1 MSRNNNLAGQRFGN
15 LVAVEAT
22 AGRKNGYTIW
32 RCRCDCGR
40 TAEIASRSLKNG
52 WTTTCGDSAC
62 KYAAKEQKLRAR
74 YEDLT
79 GKRFGNLLVRGMLAE
94 RSSTGQVLWDCLCD
108 CGNTV
113 VAPTGQLK
121 AGYRKSC
128 GCLSSPPLKD
138 WIGRKF
144 GWLTVTAYDGKRGGK
159 HFWKC
164 SCDCGNETTVC
175 QSNLK
180 NGHTISCGCQNKL
193 HEART
198 MVDGTCVE
206 ILRSAVEKKTLPSNN
221 SSGVRGGYK
230 SKRTG
235 RWCAQI
241 TFKRKTKYLGSFET
255 LQEARK
261 ARERGEEIFEE
272 FLEEFDNLSDNLS
285 VKKGKEKENK
295 EQKTLCKDR

>member
-1 MSRNNNLAGQRFGN
+1 MSRNNNLAGRRFGN

-22 AGRKNGYTIW
+22 SGRKNGYTIW

-52 WTTTCGDSAC
+52 WSTTCGAPSC
-62 KYAAKEQKLRAR
+62 EYAAKEQKLRAR

-79 GKRFGNLLVRGMLAE
+79 GKRFGKLLVRGMLAE
-94 RSSTGQVLWDCLCD
+94 RSSTGQVLWECLCD

-113 VAPTGQLK
+113 VVPTGQLK

-128 GCLSSPPLKD
+128 GCLSRPPLKD
-138 WIGRKF
+138 WTGRKF

-221 SSGVRGGYK
+221 SSGVRGVYK

-241 TFKRKTKYLGSFET
+241 TFKGKTKYLGSF
-255 LQEARK
+255 
-261 ARERGEEIFEE
+261 
-272 FLEEFDNLSDNLS
+272 
-285 VKKGKEKENK
+285 
-295 EQKTLCKDR
+295 

>member
-1 MSRNNNLAGQRFGN
+1 M
-15 LVAVEAT
+15 EAT

-32 RCRCDCGR
+32 RCVCDCGR
-40 TAEIASRSLKNG
+40 TAEIASRSLKKE
-52 WTTTCGDSAC
+52 WTTTCGNSAC
-62 KYAAKEQKLRAR
+62 AFAAKEQKMRAR

-79 GKRFGNLLVRGMLAE
+79 GKRFGKLLVSRMAPK
-94 RSSTGQVLWDCLCD
+94 RSGTGQVLWECLCD
-108 CGNTV
+108 CGNAI

-128 GCLSSPPLKD
+128 GCLSSPPLKN
-138 WIGRKF
+138 WVGRKF

-180 NGHTISCGCQNKL
+180 NGHTISCGCQNRFYD
-193 HEART
+193 ART

-221 SSGVRGGYK
+221 SSGVRGVYK

-241 TFKRKTKYLGSFET
+241 TFKGKTKYLGSFET
-255 LQEARK
+255 LQEAK
-261 ARERGEEIFEE
+261 TARERGEEIFEE
-272 FLEEFDNLSDNLS
+272 FLEEFDSISDNLS
-285 VKKGKEKENK
+285 CKNGKGKDIA
-295 EQKTLCKDR
+295 EQKNAV

>member
-1 MSRNNNLAGQRFGN
+1 MSRNNNLAGRRFGN

-22 AGRKNGYTIW
+22 SGRKNGYTIW

-52 WTTTCGDSAC
+52 WSTTCGAPSC
-62 KYAAKEQKLRAR
+62 EYAAKEQKLRAR

-79 GKRFGNLLVRGMLAE
+79 GKRFGKLLVRGMLAE
-94 RSSTGQVLWDCLCD
+94 RSSTGQVLWECLCD

-113 VAPTGQLK
+113 VVPTGQLK

-128 GCLSSPPLKD
+128 GCLSRPPLKD
-138 WIGRKF
+138 WTGRKF

-164 SCDCGNETTVC
+164 ICDCGNETTVC

-180 NGHTISCGCQNKL
+180 IGHTTSCGCQSRL
-193 HEART
+193 YEART

-221 SSGVRGGYK
+221 SSGVRGVYK

-241 TFKRKTKYLGSFET
+241 TFKGKTKYLGSFET

-261 ARERGEEIFEE
+261 AREHGEEIFEE
-272 FLEEFDNLSDNLS
+272 FLEEFDSISDNPS
-285 VKKGKEKENK
+285 GKNGKEKENE
-295 EQKTLCKDR
+295 EQKNAV